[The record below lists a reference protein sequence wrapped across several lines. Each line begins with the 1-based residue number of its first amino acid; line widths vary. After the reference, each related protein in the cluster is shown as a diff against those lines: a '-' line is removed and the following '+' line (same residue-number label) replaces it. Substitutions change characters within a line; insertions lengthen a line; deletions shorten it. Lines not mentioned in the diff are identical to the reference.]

1 MRSWAVVMPKRVELR
16 IGGQRDETHARERE
30 RPRPASS
37 QRLFANCI
45 VWARTPQAQLTRL
58 HEVVGFGSNP
68 GRLRMFAYVPEPL
81 PISPALVVVL
91 HGCLQ
96 TAAGYDL
103 GAGWSTLADRFRFA
117 LLFPEQQRANNPRCC
132 FNWFQLEDSERDRG
146 EALSIRQMTEH
157 MILTH
162 GIDRQRVFV
171 TGLSAGGAM
180 TSVMLATYPEVFA
193 AGAVIAGVPYRGA
206 VGVPAALSC
215 MFQGRVRSARE
226 WGDLVRTASA
236 HRGPW
241 PKVSV
246 WHGSADLT
254 VAPANATE
262 IIKQWTDAHGL
273 PAIASRVEIVD
284 GYPRRIWANPVGED
298 VIEEY
303 IIPGMAHGT
312 PIAASS
318 GEERHGAA
326 GPFLLDVGIPSSY
339 HIVRFWG
346 LTRVEQALSVRARS
360 GVRPTFRPKD
370 AADNSTWPRRL
381 RAVATRVLRAAGL
394 LQ

>member
-1 MRSWAVVMPKRVELR
+1 
-16 IGGQRDETHARERE
+16 
-30 RPRPASS
+30 
-37 QRLFANCI
+37 
-45 VWARTPQAQLTRL
+45 
-58 HEVVGFGSNP
+58 
-68 GRLRMFAYVPEPL
+68 MFAYVPEQL
-81 PISPALVVVL
+81 PIAPALVVVL

-132 FNWFQLEDSERDRG
+132 FNWFQREDSERDRG
-146 EALSIRQMTEH
+146 EALSIRQMIEH
-157 MILTH
+157 MILTR
-162 GIDRQRVFV
+162 GIDRRRVFI

-193 AGAVIAGVPYRGA
+193 AGAVIAGVPFRGA
-206 VGVPAALSC
+206 IGVPAALSC
-215 MFQGRVRSARE
+215 MFQGRVRASRE
-226 WGDLVRTASA
+226 WGDLIRAASL

-254 VAPANATE
+254 VAPANAAE
-262 IIKQWTDAHGL
+262 IIKQWTDVHGL
-273 PAIASRVEIVD
+273 PPSASRVEIVD
-284 GYPRRIWANPVGED
+284 GYPRRVWANAAGVD

-303 IIPGMAHGT
+303 IISGMAHGT

-318 GEERHGAA
+318 GGERHGAV

-339 HIVRFWG
+339 HILRFWG
-346 LTRVEQALSVRARS
+346 LARVDQAPLVQARI
-360 GVRPTFRPKD
+360 GARPTFRPK
-370 AADNSTWPRRL
+370 ASTNNSTWSKRFQ
-381 RAVATRVLRAAGL
+381 AVAAQALRAAGL
-394 LQ
+394 LH

>member
-1 MRSWAVVMPKRVELR
+1 MRSWAVVMPKRIELR

-45 VWARTPQAQLTRL
+45 VWARTPQAQLTRVN
-58 HEVVGFGSNP
+58 EVVGFGCNP

-132 FNWFQLEDSERDRG
+132 FNWFQREDSERDRG

-215 MFQGRVRSARE
+215 MFQGRVRSTRE
-226 WGDLVRTASA
+226 WGDLVRTGFPQSRAVWRSWTVTHAGFGRIRWGRTSSRNTSSRVWHTA
-236 HRGPW
+236 HR
-241 PKVSV
+241 SQ
-246 WHGSADLT
+246 
-254 VAPANATE
+254 PAAVKSGTAR
-262 IIKQWTDAHGL
+262 QV
-273 PAIASRVEIVD
+273 PFCSMSASR
-284 GYPRRIWANPVGED
+284 P
-298 VIEEY
+298 
-303 IIPGMAHGT
+303 
-312 PIAASS
+312 
-318 GEERHGAA
+318 
-326 GPFLLDVGIPSSY
+326 
-339 HIVRFWG
+339 
-346 LTRVEQALSVRARS
+346 
-360 GVRPTFRPKD
+360 
-370 AADNSTWPRRL
+370 
-381 RAVATRVLRAAGL
+381 ATTS
-394 LQ
+394 

>member
-1 MRSWAVVMPKRVELR
+1 MPKRIER
-16 IGGQRDETHARERE
+16 QIGDRTGGLHDGTHARDLAWPRTAPN
-30 RPRPASS
+30 RPLADC
-37 QRLFANCI
+37 L
-45 VWARTPQAQLTRL
+45 VWRSTSQAQLSRL

-103 GAGWSTLADRFRFA
+103 GAGWSVLADRLRFA

-132 FNWFQLEDSERDRG
+132 FNWFRREDSERDRG
-146 EALSIRQMTEH
+146 EALSIRQMVEQ

-193 AGAVIAGVPYRGA
+193 AGAVIAGVPFRGA
-206 VGVPAALSC
+206 TGVPAALSC
-215 MFQGRVRSARE
+215 MFQGRIRSARE
-226 WGDLVRTASA
+226 WGDLVRAASS

-246 WHGSADLT
+246 WHGSADLA
-254 VAPANATE
+254 VAPANAAE
-262 IIKQWTDAHGL
+262 IIKQWTDVHGL
-273 PAIASRVEIVD
+273 PAIASRLETVD
-284 GYPRRIWANPVGED
+284 GYPHRIWANAAGED
-298 VIEEY
+298 LIEEY
-303 IIPGMAHGT
+303 IISGMAHGT

-318 GEERHGAA
+318 GEERHGAV

-346 LTRVEQALSVRARS
+346 LTKVEQTPSVPARS
-360 GVRPTFRPKD
+360 GARRTFRK
-370 AADNSTWPRRL
+370 ASTNSSTWSKRFQ
-381 RAVATRVLRAAGL
+381 AVATRALRAAGL
-394 LQ
+394 LN